1 MAHSGRNFSR
11 ATPSWVSSSA
21 SNRPRRVELL
31 AVGGVDYVMID
42 GEHNP
47 IAAGDAVDMVRAAE
61 AKGVPAMAR
70 VGENTQQVMAKY
82 LDAGVLGV
90 MIPMVNNGADARYV
104 VDSVKYPPV
113 GKRGLAGVRANDF
126 ATSPGYTDMANE
138 ATVVMVQIETRDG
151 IDNADEIIN
160 TDGVDAVFPR
170 PVRPF
175 GRSRGPGRDEAPD
188 GAGDDRA
195 ADGEDRCGGQDR
207 GHHRPSA
214 RGLRLLARPWC
225 PALPDG
231 RQRAA
236 ARCHEGVRGRRARC
250 RGGPVM
256 AETVG
261 VVGTGIMGGPMARN
275 LAKAGFEVIAYNRTP
290 ARAEALRDDGVAVAA
305 SLAEVG
311 ATASVVITMVPD
323 TPDVLAVVEGDGGLA
338 GAMREGSVL
347 IDMITISPAETRA
360 LAGRLAERGIAMLDA
375 PVSGGSWGA
384 QQATLTIM
392 VGGKPETFER
402 CMPVFEAMGKSI
414 TLMGPSGMGQ
424 TTKLVN
430 QILVAGTCAAVAEAL
445 VFAASQGADLLKTVE
460 AVSGGAAGSW
470 QLSNLGPRMAQRDF
484 APGFM
489 VKLQQKDLRL
499 ILEAAQERHVPLAV
513 TGLARQYLTAVEA
526 MGGADEGTQAVVKA
540 VEALAGVEARQDVG

>member
-1 MAHSGRNFSR
+1 
-11 ATPSWVSSSA
+11 
-21 SNRPRRVELL
+21 
-31 AVGGVDYVMID
+31 
-42 GEHNP
+42 
-47 IAAGDAVDMVRAAE
+47 
-61 AKGVPAMAR
+61 
-70 VGENTQQVMAKY
+70 
-82 LDAGVLGV
+82 
-90 MIPMVNNGADARYV
+90 
-104 VDSVKYPPV
+104 
-113 GKRGLAGVRANDF
+113 
-126 ATSPGYTDMANE
+126 
-138 ATVVMVQIETRDG
+138 
-151 IDNADEIIN
+151 
-160 TDGVDAVFPR
+160 
-170 PVRPF
+170 
-175 GRSRGPGRDEAPD
+175 
-188 GAGDDRA
+188 
-195 ADGEDRCGGQDR
+195 
-207 GHHRPSA
+207 
-214 RGLRLLARPWC
+214 
-225 PALPDG
+225 
-231 RQRAA
+231 
-236 ARCHEGVRGRRARC
+236 
-250 RGGPVM
+250 M

-290 ARAEALRDDGVAVAA
+290 SRAEALRGDGVAVAA

-347 IDMITISPAETRA
+347 IDMSTVSPAETRT

-392 VGGKPETFER
+392 VGGEPETFER
-402 CMPVFEAMGKSI
+402 CLPVFEAMGKSI

-526 MGGADEGTQAVVKA
+526 MGCADEGTQAVVKA
-540 VEALAGVEARQDVG
+540 VEALAGLEARQDAG

>member
-1 MAHSGRNFSR
+1 
-11 ATPSWVSSSA
+11 
-21 SNRPRRVELL
+21 
-31 AVGGVDYVMID
+31 
-42 GEHNP
+42 
-47 IAAGDAVDMVRAAE
+47 
-61 AKGVPAMAR
+61 
-70 VGENTQQVMAKY
+70 
-82 LDAGVLGV
+82 
-90 MIPMVNNGADARYV
+90 
-104 VDSVKYPPV
+104 
-113 GKRGLAGVRANDF
+113 
-126 ATSPGYTDMANE
+126 
-138 ATVVMVQIETRDG
+138 
-151 IDNADEIIN
+151 
-160 TDGVDAVFPR
+160 
-170 PVRPF
+170 
-175 GRSRGPGRDEAPD
+175 
-188 GAGDDRA
+188 
-195 ADGEDRCGGQDR
+195 
-207 GHHRPSA
+207 
-214 RGLRLLARPWC
+214 
-225 PALPDG
+225 
-231 RQRAA
+231 
-236 ARCHEGVRGRRARC
+236 
-250 RGGPVM
+250 M

-261 VVGTGIMGGPMARN
+261 VVGTGIMGAPMARN

-290 ARAEALRDDGVAVAA
+290 SRAEALRDDGVAVAA

-323 TPDVLAVVEGDGGLA
+323 TPDVLAVVEGDSGLA

-347 IDMITISPAETRA
+347 IDMSTISPAETRA
-360 LAGRLAERGIAMLDA
+360 LAGRLAERGMAMLDA

-392 VGGKPETFER
+392 VGGEPETFER
-402 CMPVFEAMGKSI
+402 CLPVFEAMGKSI

-540 VEALAGVEARQDVG
+540 VEALAGIEARQDAG